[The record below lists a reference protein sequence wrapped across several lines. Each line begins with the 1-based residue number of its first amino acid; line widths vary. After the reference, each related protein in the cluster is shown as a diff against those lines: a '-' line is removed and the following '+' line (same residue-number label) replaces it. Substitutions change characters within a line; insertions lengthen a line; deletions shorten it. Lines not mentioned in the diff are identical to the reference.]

1 MSDTAL
7 DYRRRIPLITRPSV
21 GPSPSLIRWSLR
33 IVTVMLFSA
42 ATAFGVSLGVS
53 APETSPTSVVQHPV
67 APTGP

>member
-1 MSDTAL
+1 
-7 DYRRRIPLITRPSV
+7 
-21 GPSPSLIRWSLR
+21 
-33 IVTVMLFSA
+33 VTVMLFGA